1 MPDFI
6 YAPPQHPRL
15 DIIYQDDAIIVLNK
29 PSGLLSVPGR
39 LPEHNDSIASRVQEQ
54 FPTATIVHRLD
65 MCTSG
70 IILMALTKTAQS
82 HISRQFQQRST
93 AKYYYARLEG
103 IPNSENGSI
112 DLPLRCDWPNRPRQ
126 LVDFIDGKPALTHWQ
141 VISTQQLINDNNDSI
156 LKSATVLLKPVT
168 GRSHQLRVHMLAL
181 GTPILGDELYAS
193 MQGVAAAEHL
203 QLHAAM
209 LEIEHPLTAEKIQFK
224 VDAPFP
230 TN

>member
-1 MPDFI
+1 MSNFI
-6 YAPPQHPRL
+6 YAPPQQPWL

-70 IILMALTKTAQS
+70 VILMALTKAAQS

-93 AKYYYARLEG
+93 SKYYYARLEG
-103 IPNSENGSI
+103 VPTANNGSI

-126 LVDFIDGKPALTHWQ
+126 MVDFIDGKSALTHWNI
-141 VISTQQLINDNNDSI
+141 ISKQQITDENNDTY
-156 LKSATVLLKPVT
+156 LESATVLLKPVT

-193 MQGVAAAEHL
+193 AQGVAAAEHL

-209 LEIEHPLTAEKIQFK
+209 LEIDHPLTEEKIQFK
-224 VDAPFP
+224 VKPPFSID
-230 TN
+230 

>member
-1 MPDFI
+1 MSDFI
-6 YAPPQHPRL
+6 YAPPQQPWL

-39 LPEHNDSIASRVQEQ
+39 LPEHNDSIASRVQQQ
-54 FPTATIVHRLD
+54 FPSATIVHRLD

-70 IILMALTKTAQS
+70 VILMALTKAAQS

-103 IPNSENGSI
+103 MPAADSGSI

-126 LVDFIDGKPALTHWQ
+126 LIDFIEGKPALTHWQ
-141 VISTQQLINDNNDSI
+141 VIAKQQVSDDNNKNIID
-156 LKSATVLLKPVT
+156 SATVLLKPVT

-193 MQGVAAAEHL
+193 AQGVAAAEHL

-209 LEIEHPLTAEKIQFK
+209 LEIEHPLTSKRMEFK
-224 VDAPFP
+224 VNAPFP
-230 TN
+230 IN

>member
-1 MPDFI
+1 MSDFI
-6 YAPPQHPRL
+6 YAPPQQPWL

-39 LPEHNDSIASRVQEQ
+39 LPEHNDSIASRVQQQ

-70 IILMALTKTAQS
+70 VILMALTKAAQS

-93 AKYYYARLEG
+93 EKYYYARLEG
-103 IPNSENGSI
+103 SPVADSGSI

-126 LVDFIDGKPALTHWQ
+126 LVDFIEGKPALTHWQ
-141 VISTQQLINDNNDSI
+141 VISKQQLTDANKDKLFD
-156 LKSATVLLKPVT
+156 SATVLLKPVT

-181 GTPILGDELYAS
+181 CTPILGDELYAS
-193 MQGVAAAEHL
+193 EQGVAAAEHL

-209 LEIEHPLTAEKIQFK
+209 LEINHPLTAEKIQFK
-224 VDAPFP
+224 VEPPFAID
-230 TN
+230 